1 MMKIAMKL
9 VFLAAITSLL
19 AACGDSSSGSKQA
32 AVSSSH
38 IVEGIV
44 TDRDELVVTG
54 KIVAKD
60 KQGATIAT
68 AVPDSEAHYSISLP
82 AGAAYPVTLEIAV
95 DEDTLL
101 QAAVMDSALVQQD
114 ISTMSTLVV
123 ESAKNLGGLTK
134 QNMAQAAIN
143 AIRQN
148 KKSSGKGT
156 STGFKGD
163 PTKQYGGWH

>member
-1 MMKIAMKL
+1 MNKL
-9 VFLAAITSLL
+9 LKLIFCMTIVSVV
-19 AACGDSSSGSKQA
+19 AACGDSSSSAKQ
-32 AVSSSH
+32 VGVNSSH
-38 IVEGIV
+38 VIEGTV
-44 TDRDELVVTG
+44 TDRDELIVSG

-60 KQGATIAT
+60 KNGATIAT
-68 AVPDSEAHYSISLP
+68 AEPDQEAHYLIALP
-82 AGAAYPVTLEIAV
+82 PGSAYPVTLEIAV
-95 DEDTLL
+95 DKNTLL
-101 QAAVMDSALVQQD
+101 EAVVMDSALAMQD

-123 ESAKNLGGLTK
+123 ESARNLGGLTK